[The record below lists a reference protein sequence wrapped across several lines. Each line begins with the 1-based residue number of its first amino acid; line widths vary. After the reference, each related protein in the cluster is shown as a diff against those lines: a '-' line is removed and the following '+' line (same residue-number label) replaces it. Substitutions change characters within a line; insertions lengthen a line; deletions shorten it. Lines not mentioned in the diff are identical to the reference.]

1 MATDHVEFP
10 SNREVDPEYPPA
22 VLLQTNK
29 TRSKVLDPYLIVPT
43 ELLSKKSSCD
53 ILEFLQCVQDRVG
66 DRRSNLPKI
75 CNLLKEP
82 I

>member
-10 SNREVDPEYPPA
+10 SNCEVDPEYPPA

-29 TRSKVLDPYLIVPT
+29 THPRVLDPLLIVTT
-43 ELLSKKSSCD
+43 ELPSKTSGCD
-53 ILEFLQCVQDRVG
+53 VLEFLQCVQDQLG
-66 DRRSNLPKI
+66 YSRSNLPKI
-75 CNLLKEP
+75 CTFLKEP